1 MQNFI
6 TLGQPLLG
14 EKYVAQK
21 RKERRRKIIPNIV
34 DTLFRSNA
42 QGQRTHSA
50 RTKIISLNCCL
61 SNKILIEPCGGPIG
75 EHIIFVDPNYPNNKI
90 TIQIMIT

>member
-1 MQNFI
+1 MQNFL

-21 RKERRRKIIPNIV
+21 RKKKRRKIIPNIV

-42 QGQRTHSA
+42 QGQRMHSA
-50 RTKIISLNCCL
+50 RTNYFTYWNLAL
-61 SNKILIEPCGGPIG
+61 FY
-75 EHIIFVDPNYPNNKI
+75 IFNVYSTKVRCI
-90 TIQIMIT
+90 KYIKRY